1 MTEDRPTTD
10 SLHDADSLVELES
23 FEAIY
28 RAWAPPLYRY
38 CYRRL
43 GSVENAEDATSQIF
57 QQAFRGRAGFHGGSI
72 PAWLFRIAERV
83 LIDHY
88 RAAKP
93 TTTIDLADELVDGTP
108 GPDEQAIRS
117 DDAARLDAAIATLP
131 ELRRQVIEL
140 RLAGLSSPEIA
151 RILERSPDWV
161 RTTQRRAVLQL
172 QATLQVTPEWGG
184 THHG

>member
-10 SLHDADSLVELES
+10 ILREADSIADITT
-23 FEAIY
+23 FEAVY
-28 RAWAPPLYRY
+28 RAWAPPLYRF

-43 GSVENAEDATSQIF
+43 DSVENAEDATSQIF
-57 QQAFRGRAGFHGGSI
+57 QQAFRGRAGFHGGSV

-83 LIDHY
+83 LVDHY
-88 RAAKP
+88 RTAKP
-93 TTTIDLADELVDGTP
+93 TTTIDFADEIEDHTP

-117 DDAARLDAAIATLP
+117 DDAARLQVAIASLP

-140 RLAGLSSPEIA
+140 RLAGLTSPEIA

-172 QATLQVTPEWGG
+172 QAALQVAPEQGG
-184 THHG
+184 PRHD